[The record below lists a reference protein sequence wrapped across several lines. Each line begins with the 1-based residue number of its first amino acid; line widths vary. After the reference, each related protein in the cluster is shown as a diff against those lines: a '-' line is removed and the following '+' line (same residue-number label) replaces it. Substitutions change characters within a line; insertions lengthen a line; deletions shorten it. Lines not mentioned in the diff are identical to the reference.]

1 MLKQPRLFLLL
12 FIVYLTTFE
21 DLGWK
26 QASYVIKLHNE
37 TNSMTFEMKGSNL
50 EVQIMPSGTQKTS
63 ILVWCII
70 HVLPVIHFRHQ
81 ISTIYNLLLIILLQK
96 NLYLLL
102 EAEQLLFPVVYCKHF
117 ELDCFFGG
125 FSHST

>member
-37 TNSMTFEMKGSNL
+37 TNSMTFEMKGSNF
-50 EVQIMPSGTQKTS
+50 EVQIVPSGTQKTS
-63 ILVWCII
+63 ILVWYII

-81 ISTIYNLLLIILLQK
+81 ISTIYNLFITLLQK
-96 NLYLLL
+96 NPYFLL
-102 EAEQLLFPVVYCKHF
+102 EAEQVLFPVVYCQHF
-117 ELDCFFGG
+117 ELDHFFWG